1 MTFSVRACEK
11 IIGKDST
18 KSLIDAV
25 EIHIPVSWKTPPTAP
40 LTPSPDSLTATSASD
55 ETPKYVYET
64 PVVSTDG
71 YETPVVSATHS
82 DAEPHDEERV
92 DDAPGGVIPAH
103 VGTRST
109 ASSRWCDSS
118 SYKDYLEKLALTQA
132 T

>member
-64 PVVSTDG
+64 PVVSATHSESEEDAEPHYETPVVSTDG

-82 DAEPHDEERV
+82 DAEP
-92 DDAPGGVIPAH
+92 
-103 VGTRST
+103 
-109 ASSRWCDSS
+109 
-118 SYKDYLEKLALTQA
+118 Q
-132 T
+132 